1 MYNPFMHRFLK
12 HQGFIFVVILI
23 FGAGVT
29 LLSGFYTNFH
39 VVGNDFWSVLYY
51 GRHITWAEKE
61 SLYNGFYPIGY
72 AFLIGQYPYGY
83 VVQLAYVTNALL
95 AGLLIAS
102 VSSTVA
108 SVRSMPA
115 TLFAIVAC
123 MTVPI
128 LFVNSNT
135 VGPDIGSVTFTAFAI
150 YLLWKDLLA
159 DRPEDTSISR
169 AILIGVS
176 LGLSALWRSHAIVS
190 AVAILI
196 SFFLIA
202 GIRPFYHRLWMVLSL
217 IGIYSLQIAAN
228 LFSGHG
234 ALETAQNFNI
244 YKLLYG
250 VDWTYSPSP
259 SEIANFSLLETF
271 RHDPS
276 FVINAYILPF
286 RVLLLYA
293 LPACACILVARSR
306 VIRKYAMFSA
316 LVIFLYA
323 IPVAF
328 GDSPRAPLIIMVP
341 YLSSIALLAIAFIDR
356 VKDIS
361 GSVTWIPGLVLLII
375 IVASTYFFSQWV
387 LHDLEVLRVNRNE
400 HKVFLSIEEV
410 LIARGLNNPMQA
422 YADRYDFYFPS
433 LPPYQPRQIGGFAE
447 DWVWGYSQEYP
458 PLANDSWSS
467 FSAACFEQKIQYL
480 ILSPN
485 SDYRG
490 EFFKEIYNDE
500 FNQDEFDLVFVKQRS
515 KTRIYSFK

>member
-1 MYNPFMHRFLK
+1 MYNPFMHRLLIR
-12 HQGFIFVVILI
+12 QGFIFVAILV

-29 LLSGFYTNFH
+29 LLSGVYTNFH

-51 GRHITWAEKE
+51 GRHMTWAEKE

-95 AGLLIAS
+95 TGLLVAS

-108 SVRSMPA
+108 SVRSIPA
-115 TLFAIVAC
+115 RLFAILAC

-159 DRPEDTSISR
+159 DQAENTVISR
-169 AILIGVS
+169 ALLIGVS
-176 LGLSALWRSHAIVS
+176 LGLSALWRSHAMVS
-190 AVAILI
+190 AMAILI

-202 GIRPFYHRLWMVLSL
+202 GIRPLRNRLWMVLPF
-217 IGIYSLQIAAN
+217 IGIYSLQVVAN

-234 ALETAQNFNI
+234 AFETAQNFNI

-250 VDWTYSPSP
+250 VDWTSSPSP

-271 RHDPS
+271 RNDPS
-276 FVINAYILPF
+276 FVINAYIVPF

-306 VIRKYAMFSA
+306 TIRQYALFSA

-341 YLSSIALLAIAFIDR
+341 YISSLAILAIAFVDR
-356 VKDIS
+356 VKDSS
-361 GSVTWIPGLVLLII
+361 GSVTWIPGLVSVILA
-375 IVASTYFFSQWV
+375 VASAYFISQWV

-400 HKVFLSIEEV
+400 QKVFLSIEEV
-410 LIARGLNNPMQA
+410 MMAHGLNNPIQA

-433 LPPYQPRQIGGFAE
+433 LPPYQARQIGGFAE

-467 FSAACFEQKIQYL
+467 FSAACSEQNIRYL

-485 SDYRG
+485 SDFRG
-490 EFFKEIYNDE
+490 EFFEKIYDDE
-500 FNQDEFDLVFVKQRS
+500 FNPDEFNLVFVRQRA
-515 KTRIYSFK
+515 KTRIYQFK